1 MDVIGLSDPYCVVK
15 LLGTEHKTQVVKK
28 TLSPVWGETFVAEL
42 EEGGSYPSNEG
53 VVELCVWDW
62 DRVTHDDKIGGV
74 TVSGE
79 MVGEMVSQVRSG
91 SVGTAEEVM
100 SLTLLGEDSKPVRGK
115 DKEEASLSIRI
126 CAQRIGGSPS
136 IKPASP
142 SDPPP
147 SQQLQG
153 GGEEKEK
160 EKGGEEGQ
168 VEEQQQQRGRNQEE
182 NAVTGPNRGGNE
194 ANAGKPPLP
203 AGKVP
208 SLSLG
213 VLAGGGSIDP
223 PPPPA
228 ELSSS
233 GGGTPRS
240 ESGTPRGG
248 GKERLKD
255 AAKKVMGKKGSF
267 VGESPGKRKKRE
279 KVTQPWSPAAA
290 RTSRHASSSLPH
302 TFDHHSIPDQCVFY
316 HL

>member
-15 LLGTEHKTQVVKK
+15 LLGMEHKTQVVKK

-42 EEGGSYPSNEG
+42 EEGSSYPSNQG

-62 DRVTHDDKIGGV
+62 DRLTHDDKIGGV
-74 TVSGE
+74 TVPGE
-79 MVGEMVSQVRSG
+79 RVGEMVSQVRSG
-91 SVGTAEEVM
+91 SVGTAEEEM

-115 DKEEASLSIRI
+115 DKDEASLSIRI

-142 SDPPP
+142 PNPPPP
-147 SQQLQG
+147 SRQPQ
-153 GGEEKEK
+153 EKEK
-160 EKGGEEGQ
+160 EKEKEGEEGH
-168 VEEQQQQRGRNQEE
+168 VKLQQQRGGKQQEK
-182 NAVTGPNRGGNE
+182 AVLGPERGGNE
-194 ANAGKPPLP
+194 ANVGKPPLP

-213 VLAGGGSIDP
+213 ALAGGGNIDAP
-223 PPPPA
+223 PPPPPPTD
-228 ELSSS
+228 LPSS

-279 KVTQPWSPAAA
+279 KVTELLEPGRCAHESACVIISAAY
-290 RTSRHASSSLPH
+290 
-302 TFDHHSIPDQCVFY
+302 F
-316 HL
+316 